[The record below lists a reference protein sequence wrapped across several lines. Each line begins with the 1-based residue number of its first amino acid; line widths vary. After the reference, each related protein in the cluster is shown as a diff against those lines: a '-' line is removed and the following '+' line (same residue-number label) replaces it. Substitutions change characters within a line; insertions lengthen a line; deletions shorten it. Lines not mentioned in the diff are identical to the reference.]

1 MAITAPTG
9 QSPGPH
15 EPRNGRGPV
24 IPDAAITDP
33 RFLNQVARWL
43 SVQRWY
49 AGKGRLPKPTL
60 VGRIALPATGG
71 ATGIGILVIL
81 DETEHRTL
89 YQLPLTAHPSPLPGL
104 ESALVATL
112 DGETPQYLY
121 DGPHD
126 PAFASALLRLVLDET
141 TAVGAPDRA
150 VGIPHPLSIRGHLS
164 FEHPRFEI
172 VSSRVFGGEQSNSS
186 IIYELADAAGAPLR
200 PVICKLFR
208 ALQPGDNPEVELLDA
223 LGAAGSRAVPQS
235 LGYLNG
241 QWADAAGGTASGQL
255 AFAQEFLPDVE
266 DAWTTATRAA
276 EDGRDFTAAARAL
289 GEATAEVHEIL
300 ARALGTTATTPADI
314 AASTAS
320 MMQRLGL
327 AIAEVPALTPLRE
340 RIEAVYARAAASP
353 WPPMQR
359 IHGDLHLGQALDV
372 PGRGWVLLDFE
383 GEPLRPMAERN
394 RPDLPLRDVAGM
406 LRSFDYVAGARLL
419 AGSAGPAGEWESA
432 CRRAYVNGY
441 SARSGHDLSAN
452 QVLLDALEIDKA
464 VYEAIYEAR
473 NRPDWLPIPVTA
485 ITRLA
490 ERATAGRKP
499 VD

>member
-1 MAITAPTG
+1 M
-9 QSPGPH
+9 
-15 EPRNGRGPV
+15 
-24 IPDAAITDP
+24 
-33 RFLNQVARWL
+33 
-43 SVQRWY
+43 
-49 AGKGRLPKPTL
+49 PKPTL

-81 DETEHRTL
+81 DETNHRTI
-89 YQLPLTAHPSPLPGL
+89 YQLPLTARPAPLPGL

-112 DGETPQYLY
+112 DGETPLYFY

-126 PAFASALLRLVLDET
+126 PAFACALLRLILDET
-141 TAVGAPDRA
+141 TAVGAQNPA
-150 VGIPHPLSIRGHLS
+150 AGIPHPLSIRGHLS
-164 FEHPRFEI
+164 FEQPRFEI

-208 ALQPGDNPEVELLDA
+208 ALQPGDNPDVELLDA
-223 LGAAGSRAVPQS
+223 LGAAGSRVVPQS

-241 QWADAAGGTASGQL
+241 QWADAAGDTASGQPASGQL

-266 DAWTTATRAA
+266 DAWRTATRAA
-276 EDGRDFTAAARAL
+276 EEGRDFTAAARTL
-289 GEATAEVHEIL
+289 GEATAEVHEVL

-314 AASTAS
+314 AASTTS
-320 MMQRLGL
+320 MTHRLGL
-327 AIAEVPALTPLRE
+327 AIAEVPELAPLRE

-394 RPDLPLRDVAGM
+394 QPDLPLRDVAGM
-406 LRSFDYVAGARLL
+406 LRSFDYVAGARVL
-419 AGSAGPAGEWESA
+419 AGTGDPATEWESA
-432 CRRAYVNGY
+432 CRRAYVDGY
-441 SARSGHDLSAN
+441 SARSGHDLLAN

-490 ERATAGRKP
+490 ERATAG
-499 VD
+499 